1 MSNITANSLIQCTL
15 LANHCQELLF
25 IDDGH
30 SEFGCFLQLGR
41 AHVVASQHVVGLLGN
56 RAHVAAAVLLDWLVL
71 YVAAGYS
78 LTLYALVTKYLP
90 IYFYTLLTIPVCYGL
105 QAWVRKPRVRSAI
118 RRRRS
123 KLHKLQ

>member
-1 MSNITANSLIQCTL
+1 
-15 LANHCQELLF
+15 
-25 IDDGH
+25 
-30 SEFGCFLQLGR
+30 
-41 AHVVASQHVVGLLGN
+41 
-56 RAHVAAAVLLDWLVL
+56 VL

-123 KLHKLQ
+123 KLHKLQKI